1 MNKIFLTTLLLMLT
15 VSSEIF
21 SQDYNAVQV
30 LMRDGTRRNGFALY
44 SDEVNPFFIMFKET
58 INENEIKLTSNQI
71 AQYSFNNLNR
81 GVHAESIDGKEQF
94 VELLVKGKSNLLLL
108 KDRNTGYRF
117 FLKSEKSGLK
127 ELTKVA
133 TKNSTKKFVLKK
145 YIGILSIDFND
156 CPEAKSLIVKTQLTI
171 SSLSKIF

>member
-1 MNKIFLTTLLLMLT
+1 MLT

-71 AQYSFNNLNR
+71 AQYSFNNLNN
-81 GVHAESIDGKEQF
+81 SF
-94 VELLVKGKSNLLLL
+94 SS
-108 KDRNTGYRF
+108 TF
-117 FLKSEKSGLK
+117 FM
-127 ELTKVA
+127 
-133 TKNSTKKFVLKK
+133 
-145 YIGILSIDFND
+145 
-156 CPEAKSLIVKTQLTI
+156 
-171 SSLSKIF
+171 